1 MPLLFLCARH
11 GRASYQVQ
19 DRSGQTRT
27 LKRSLPEK
35 SWLKERAKKH
45 SLCHLYRNQEP
56 RNLAGSPVG
65 ENAGAR
71 PRQVTGMISIAGL
84 VSVAKGKVGQG
95 VLTAW
100 TPEEEFLCEFLGE
113 GPHSLHDFCSLQV
126 ERAVAFRRTVQAHC
140 PQRFTSDLWAP
151 SKMTYPELLHSSG
164 LTRQELES
172 GLQMDAGLVSVF
184 LEQPLFLR
192 VPLLPLDLLF
202 KRDWCALM
210 LKGSDFASGPRA
222 QLAGQASLQKL
233 QVELGDF
240 PPQVWIRQA
249 VQMKKNAPAAK
260 HDQEDL
266 RFQAVHAQQL
276 SQFLRQWSGHI
287 LGEIEEAEG

>member
-1 MPLLFLCARH
+1 M
-11 GRASYQVQ
+11 
-19 DRSGQTRT
+19 
-27 LKRSLPEK
+27 
-35 SWLKERAKKH
+35 
-45 SLCHLYRNQEP
+45 
-56 RNLAGSPVG
+56 
-65 ENAGAR
+65 
-71 PRQVTGMISIAGL
+71 
-84 VSVAKGKVGQG
+84 
-95 VLTAW
+95 
-100 TPEEEFLCEFLGE
+100 
-113 GPHSLHDFCSLQV
+113 
-126 ERAVAFRRTVQAHC
+126 
-140 PQRFTSDLWAP
+140 
-151 SKMTYPELLHSSG
+151 
-164 LTRQELES
+164 
-172 GLQMDAGLVSVF
+172 
-184 LEQPLFLR
+184 R
-192 VPLLPLDLLF
+192 VPLLPLELLF

>member
-1 MPLLFLCARH
+1 
-11 GRASYQVQ
+11 
-19 DRSGQTRT
+19 
-27 LKRSLPEK
+27 
-35 SWLKERAKKH
+35 
-45 SLCHLYRNQEP
+45 
-56 RNLAGSPVG
+56 
-65 ENAGAR
+65 
-71 PRQVTGMISIAGL
+71 MISIVGL
-84 VSVAKGKVGQG
+84 VSVTKGKVGQG

-100 TPEEEFLCEFLGE
+100 TPEEEFLCEFSR
-113 GPHSLHDFCSLQV
+113 SLHDFCSGG
-126 ERAVAFRRTVQAHC
+126 FSPHC

-151 SKMTYPELLHSSG
+151 SKMTYPELLNSSG
-164 LTRQELES
+164 LKRQELES

-192 VPLLPLDLLF
+192 VPLLPLELLF

-266 RFQAVHAQQL
+266 RFQAVCMRSSYLNFFA
-276 SQFLRQWSGHI
+276 SG
-287 LGEIEEAEG
+287 LATSWVK